1 MFEKLFKLSEHKT
14 NVRRELVAGF
24 TTFMAMAYILAVN
37 PDILSAAGMDKGSVF
52 TATAL
57 ASVVGCLLM
66 GLFANLPIGL
76 APGMGLN
83 AFFAFTVVLTMGY
96 SYQFALAGVFI
107 EGILFILMSFFNIR
121 ESIIKA
127 IPANV
132 KISISIGIG
141 LFISLIGL
149 KGAGIIVDNPATL
162 VALGDMTSPSVV
174 LGMLG
179 IGLAAVLLILNV
191 KGALLISILAT
202 TLVGIPM
209 GVTIIPDNFSPVS
222 MAPALHNNFAAF
234 DWTQIFS
241 MDMMIIVF
249 TFMFIDIFD
258 TVGTLIGVCTSAKLL
273 DKDGNVPNVKKAL
286 LADAIATSVGAV
298 IGTSTVTSY
307 VESASGVAAGG
318 RTGLTA
324 LVVGGLFFLSL
335 FFAPVFLI
343 IPAAATCSA
352 LVMVGLFMLR
362 VVGNVNFD
370 DFSEAIPAFLTI
382 IFIPFSYSIADGIM
396 LGVVTYVAF
405 NAVCMKFNKLTPTMV
420 ILAILF
426 MAKMIWM

>member
-1 MFEKLFKLSEHKT
+1 MLEKLFKLTEHRT

-52 TATAL
+52 TATAI
-57 ASVVGCLLM
+57 ASVIGCLLM

-127 IPANV
+127 IPSNV

-162 VALGDMTSPSVV
+162 VALGKMTDPSVI
-174 LGMLG
+174 LGMIG
-179 IGLAAVLLILNV
+179 IGIAAVLLILNV
-191 KGALLISILAT
+191 KGALLIAILGT
-202 TLVGIPM
+202 TLIGIPM
-209 GVTIIPDNFSPVS
+209 GVTQIPENFSPVS
-222 MAPALHNNFAAF
+222 LAPALHNNFTAF
-234 DWTQIFS
+234 DWSQIFT
-241 MDMMIIVF
+241 MDMVIIVF

-286 LADAIATSVGAV
+286 LADAIATSVGAL

-307 VESASGVAAGG
+307 VESASGVATGG

-324 LVVGGLFFLSL
+324 IVVGALFFIAL
-335 FFAPVFLI
+335 FLAPIFLI

-362 VVGNVNFD
+362 VVGNVDFE

-396 LGVVTYVAF
+396 LGVVTYVGF
-405 NAVCMKFNKLTPTMV
+405 NACCLKFNKLTPTMV
-420 ILAILF
+420 ILALLF
-426 MAKMIWM
+426 LAKMAWM

>member
-37 PDILSAAGMDKGSVF
+37 PDILSAAGMDKGAVF

-57 ASVVGCLLM
+57 ASVIGCLLM
-66 GLFANLPIGL
+66 ALFANLPIGL

-162 VALGDMTSPSVV
+162 VSLGDMTSPSVV

-179 IGLAAVLLILNV
+179 IGLAAILLILNV
-191 KGALLISILAT
+191 KGALLISILVT

-209 GVTIIPDNFSPVS
+209 GVTEIPENFSPVS
-222 MAPALHNNFAAF
+222 MAPALHNNFTAF

-241 MDMMIIVF
+241 MDMVIIVF

-273 DKDGNVPNVKKAL
+273 DKDGNVPNVKRAL
-286 LADAIATSVGAV
+286 LADAIATTIGAV

-324 LVVGGLFFLSL
+324 LVVGGLFFLAL
-335 FFAPVFLI
+335 FFAPLFLI

-362 VVGNVNFD
+362 VVGNVDFE

-396 LGVVTYVAF
+396 LGVVSYVAF
-405 NAVCMKFNKLTPTMV
+405 NALCMKFNKLTPTMV

>member
-14 NVRRELVAGF
+14 NVRREVVAGF

-37 PDILSAAGMDKGSVF
+37 PDILSAAGMDKGSLF

-66 GLFANLPIGL
+66 GFFANLPIGL

-162 VALGDMTSPSVV
+162 IALGDMTSPSVI

-179 IGLAAVLLILNV
+179 IGLASVLLILNV
-191 KGALLISILAT
+191 KGALLISILLT
-202 TLVGIPM
+202 TLLGIPM
-209 GVTIIPDNFSPVS
+209 GVTIIPDNFSPIS
-222 MAPALHNNFAAF
+222 MAPSIHNNFVAF
-234 DWTQIFS
+234 DWSQILS
-241 MDMMIIVF
+241 IDMVIIVF

-286 LADAIATSVGAV
+286 LADAIATTVGAV

-307 VESASGVAAGG
+307 VESASGVATGG

-324 LVVGGLFFLSL
+324 IVVGALFFLSL
-335 FFAPVFLI
+335 FFAPLFLI

-352 LVMVGLFMLR
+352 LVMVGLFMIR

-405 NAVCMKFNKLTPTMV
+405 NAVCMKFYKLTPTMV

-426 MAKMIWM
+426 ILKMIWM